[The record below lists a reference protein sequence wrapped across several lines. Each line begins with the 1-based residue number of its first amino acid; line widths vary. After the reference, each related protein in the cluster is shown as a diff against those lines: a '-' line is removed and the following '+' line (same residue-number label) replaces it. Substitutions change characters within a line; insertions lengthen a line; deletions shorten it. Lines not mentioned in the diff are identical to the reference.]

1 MSLPRPGSEWPPK
14 PWDKVWEQIET
25 WDAWWSGDTQR
36 LQSIYLGRNQDPL
49 PDRPGQRRGGVVGYV
64 SRWFWGRPPA
74 VGRTRLHAP
83 LAADI
88 ASASSDL
95 LFGDPIRVET
105 GQTALDDVVD
115 QIDPMFVLGDAAEV
129 CAALGSVWLRSVV
142 DRSVSDVPILDV
154 VHPDAAYGRWAYGRL
169 QSATIVNELKR
180 YHGDVWRHF
189 EHHEMI
195 GEGNEARAVVRHALY
210 KGSSH
215 SVGAVVP
222 LTEIESLL
230 PLAEQLTV
238 LPDGTQGV
246 VTDSPVLTVSYV
258 PNRTPHRMWRRDT
271 RLRSLGRADIAGIEQ
286 MLDSLDESWSSLLR
300 DIRLAKARA
309 VVPEDWLRTWDAGGG
324 QTFDEDAEYYKALR
338 LKPGQDTSIS
348 SNMFVSQPDIR
359 VQAHVDAIQ
368 AIMADSIRSS
378 GLSPATL
385 GVIDHAD
392 PTATEVNARDR
403 ASRRTREAKA
413 RLWEPGLRQSMIS
426 LLSLNQGAPVDPMSV
441 SVTLAPPPAES
452 LQIRATTAEILH
464 RAVAASAEERVRV
477 VQPSWDDER
486 VAAEVARIAAETDV
500 AMPQPDIGS
509 LT

>member
-14 PWDKVWEQIET
+14 PWDKVWEQIDT

-105 GQTALDDVVD
+105 GQEMLDDVVE
-115 QIDPMFVLGDAAEV
+115 QIDPMSVLGDAAEV
-129 CAALGSVWLRSVV
+129 AAALGSVWLRSVV
-142 DRSVSDVPILDV
+142 DLSVSEVPILDI
-154 VHPDAAYGRWAYGRL
+154 VHPDAAYGKWAYGKL

-180 YHGDVWRHF
+180 YQGDVWRHF
-189 EHHEMI
+189 EHHEMV
-195 GEGNEARAVVRHALY
+195 GEGSEARAVVRHMLY
-210 KGSSH
+210 KGSTYN
-215 SVGAVVP
+215 VGTPVP
-222 LTEIESLL
+222 LTEIESLQNV
-230 PLAEQLTV
+230 AEQLTV
-238 LPDGTQGV
+238 LADGTQGV

-258 PNRTPHRMWRRDT
+258 PNRTPHRMWRRNT
-271 RLRSLGRADIAGIEQ
+271 QLRSLGRADIAGIEP
-286 MLDSLDESWSSLLR
+286 MLDALDETWSSLLR
-300 DIRLAKARA
+300 EIRLAKARA
-309 VVPEDWLRTWDAGGG
+309 TIPETWTRAWDAGGG
-324 QTFDEDAEYYKALR
+324 QTFDEDAEYYKSVR
-338 LKPGQDTSIS
+338 LQPGEDATLANSIS
-348 SNMFVSQPDIR
+348 VHQPDIR
-359 VQAHVDAIQ
+359 VQQHVDAIQ

-385 GVIDHAD
+385 GVVDHAD
-392 PTATEVNARDR
+392 PTATEVRTRDR
-403 ASRRTREAKA
+403 ASLRTRDAKS
-413 RLWEPGLRQSMIS
+413 RLWVPALEQSMVS
-426 LLSLNQGAPVDPMSV
+426 LLSLSQQSAVDPTLV
-441 SVTLAPPPAES
+441 SVTLAPPPAEP
-452 LQIRATTAEILH
+452 LQVRAQTAEILH
-464 RAVAASAEERVRV
+464 RAVAASVEERVRV

-486 VAAEVARIAAETDV
+486 VAAEAARIAAETDV